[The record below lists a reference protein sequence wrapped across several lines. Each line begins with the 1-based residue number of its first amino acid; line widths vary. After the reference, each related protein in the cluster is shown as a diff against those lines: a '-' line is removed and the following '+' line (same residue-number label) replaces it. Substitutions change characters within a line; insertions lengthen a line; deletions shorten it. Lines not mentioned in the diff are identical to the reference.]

1 MKSYLLLI
9 PVLLLTFQCLAQEK
23 SFKRGVSYGSHSA
36 ADMNTASAGISWWYN
51 WGNQPD
57 ASIRTTY
64 SNYGVDYAP
73 MAWNAAGINGVN
85 TWVSQDNRVK
95 YILGFNEPNFKDQ
108 ANMTPTQAAAAWPQL
123 QAIADKYG
131 LKLVSPAVNYCGNCV
146 SENGTVYTNPF
157 KWLDDFFAA
166 CPTCRVDY
174 IALHWYGGG
183 NSMMSYVND
192 ARKYGKPI
200 WITEFADWESSGVTS
215 EIQKN
220 YLAGTTNFLER
231 DPDVF
236 RYSWFIGRGPGETTY
251 PYLDLY
257 GLSSGTLTALG
268 QLYLDIPVY
277 DSTKVFQLPGRIEAE
292 EYYRQSGILGE
303 LTKDVDGFMN
313 IGYTDNGDWLSYKI
327 RVPST
332 GNYTFTGRYSG
343 TSAGKF
349 DVYADDVKKG
359 SISTTNTSGWQNW
372 ASASTTL
379 NLTAGEHILKLLVT
393 TKGFNL
399 NWIQFSDVFTGIA
412 EAEANQ
418 AINIYPNPV
427 ADKKF
432 RVTMGAIPPSGV
444 AIKLIDLSGKTVYT
458 ENITAV
464 QGNSFEIDL
473 GNVTGISKGI
483 YTLSLTT
490 HTGTMNRKI
499 VLF

>member
-1 MKSYLLLI
+1 
-9 PVLLLTFQCLAQEK
+9 
-23 SFKRGVSYGSHSA
+23 
-36 ADMNTASAGISWWYN
+36 
-51 WGNQPD
+51 
-57 ASIRTTY
+57 
-64 SNYGVDYAP
+64 
-73 MAWNAAGINGVN
+73 
-85 TWVSQDNRVK
+85 
-95 YILGFNEPNFKDQ
+95 
-108 ANMTPTQAAAAWPQL
+108 
-123 QAIADKYG
+123 
-131 LKLVSPAVNYCGNCV
+131 
-146 SENGTVYTNPF
+146 
-157 KWLDDFFAA
+157 
-166 CPTCRVDY
+166 
-174 IALHWYGGG
+174 
-183 NSMMSYVND
+183 MMSYVND

-200 WITEFADWESSGVTS
+200 SITEFADWESSGVTP

-236 RYSWFIGRGPGETTY
+236 RYSWFIGRGPGATTY

-257 GLSSGTLTALG
+257 GADGTMTALG

-292 EYYRQSGILGE
+292 EYYRQSGIFGE

-327 RVPST
+327 SVPST

-490 HTGTMNRKI
+490 HTGTTNRKI